1 MTTTRRRTARWA
13 KPLYLL
19 LGLVFLGIGM
29 VGVFLPLIP
38 TTGPLLVAAFA
49 FARSSDRL
57 HDWLVNHP
65 RFGRFIA
72 DFQAGRGIPRATKIV
87 AITAM
92 SIAFGSS
99 IIWVVANPIGK
110 AVVAGVAVWAMWYV
124 LHLPTAQPE

>member
-1 MTTTRRRTARWA
+1 MTRRRTARWA

-19 LGLVFLGIGM
+19 LGLLFLGIGV

-38 TTGPLLVAAFA
+38 TTGPLLVAAYG

-72 DFQAGRGIPRATKIV
+72 DFQAGRGIPLKTKIV
-87 AITAM
+87 AISAM
-92 SIAFGSS
+92 SLAFGYS
-99 IIWVVANPIGK
+99 IVWVVGNPIAK
-110 AVVAGVAVWAMWYV
+110 AAVAAVGVWAMWYV